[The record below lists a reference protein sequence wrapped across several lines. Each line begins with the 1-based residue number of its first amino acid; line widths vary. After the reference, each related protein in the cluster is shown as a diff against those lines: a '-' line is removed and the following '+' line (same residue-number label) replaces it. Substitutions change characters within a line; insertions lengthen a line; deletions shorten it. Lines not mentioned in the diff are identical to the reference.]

1 MSANEDKIQEIYS
14 FAQCLCQENH
24 YLDCEDLTK
33 WLDMKFLQA
42 QTDIYRDT
50 ANIHTKYLRHHAFH
64 SEILSNKERLVV
76 LKQLAEQLKSKNCQ
90 LIDSN
95 LIDQSINEL
104 DDLWIKLENITRK
117 ESELTA
123 TPSNQALSTTTLELL
138 DNNLIEINLLLLKQ
152 TTNEQIW
159 LSEKRHL
166 LDIYPDLIYHDKQQT
181 LINIQ
186 LLKRKN
192 ESWLKEIEKHK
203 QGLLEY
209 VQNECIRIS
218 QDYSSRTEKFQ
229 ERLQQLSDNYI
240 QLKETIKQ
248 RRKHIELLENI
259 YQYYYDLNEAEAWF
273 SGQKL
278 YMMSEECDK
287 DELSTQTF
295 VRKQQIMEQTIEN
308 YSNTLQ
314 ELNDKSKKFN
324 TRFSTIKFIMRFN

>member
-1 MSANEDKIQEIYS
+1 
-14 FAQCLCQENH
+14 
-24 YLDCEDLTK
+24 
-33 WLDMKFLQA
+33 MKFLQA

-50 ANIHTKYLRHHAFH
+50 ANIHTKYLGHHAFH
-64 SEILSNKERLVV
+64 SEILSNKERLVA

-95 LIDQSINEL
+95 LIDQSDHLFDTNLSKLFQQSITNL
-104 DDLWIKLENITRK
+104 DEFMFNIEK
-117 ESELTA
+117 HLYASELTA

-152 TTNEQIW
+152 TT
-159 LSEKRHL
+159 K
-166 LDIYPDLIYHDKQQT
+166 
-181 LINIQ
+181 
-186 LLKRKN
+186 
-192 ESWLKEIEKHK
+192 IEKHK
-203 QGLLEY
+203 QRLLEY

>member
-1 MSANEDKIQEIYS
+1 
-14 FAQCLCQENH
+14 
-24 YLDCEDLTK
+24 
-33 WLDMKFLQA
+33 MKFLQA

-50 ANIHTKYLRHHAFH
+50 ANIHTKYLGHHAFH
-64 SEILSNKERLVV
+64 SEILSNKERLVA

-95 LIDQSINEL
+95 LINQRINEL

-152 TTNEQIW
+152 TT
-159 LSEKRHL
+159 K
-166 LDIYPDLIYHDKQQT
+166 
-181 LINIQ
+181 
-186 LLKRKN
+186 
-192 ESWLKEIEKHK
+192 IEKHK
-203 QGLLEY
+203 QRLLEY

>member
-1 MSANEDKIQEIYS
+1 
-14 FAQCLCQENH
+14 
-24 YLDCEDLTK
+24 
-33 WLDMKFLQA
+33 MKFLQA
-42 QTDIYRDT
+42 QADIYRDT
-50 ANIHTKYLRHHAFH
+50 ENIHTKYLRHHAFH
-64 SEILSNKERLVV
+64 SEILSNKERLVA

-95 LIDQSINEL
+95 LINQRINEL

-152 TTNEQIW
+152 TT
-159 LSEKRHL
+159 K
-166 LDIYPDLIYHDKQQT
+166 
-181 LINIQ
+181 
-186 LLKRKN
+186 
-192 ESWLKEIEKHK
+192 IEKHK
-203 QGLLEY
+203 QRLLEY

-324 TRFSTIKFIMRFN
+324 TRFSTIKKIDDLEQRVSDRELIAGSHEHGQDFKHVLMF